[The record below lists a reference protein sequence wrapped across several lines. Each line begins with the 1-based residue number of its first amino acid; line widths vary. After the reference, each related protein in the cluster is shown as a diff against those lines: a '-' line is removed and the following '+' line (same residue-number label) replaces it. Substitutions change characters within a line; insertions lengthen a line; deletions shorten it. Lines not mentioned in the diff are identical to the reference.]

1 MINKEGILKIGV
13 PKSRCSWNFRKF
25 QRETPIP
32 KSYLVTLVSKRLW
45 CKVWNFYKNLFAEQ
59 LWATVFQIT
68 CSLYLLSLE
77 IWFLFTMK
85 ALKEINM
92 YHQYVIISYIFQYLI
107 LFSRQI
113 NYPIFDLLQQLGIS
127 DLSFSIINTFL
138 KIKTYFSF

>member
-92 YHQYVIISYIFQYLI
+92 YHQ